1 MLKFRT
7 DLFYSLVAF
16 ESVLV
21 AIAAILY
28 FPVWVLA
35 VAIAAFI
42 FATAEMI
49 ASIVAM
55 HKTSYNEE
63 KGRND
68 YKFPVCWFV
77 LYALMLTFLTAT
89 VILAIKMLFGFALI
103 TLALLFVGFLVIA
116 CIRKIKILRMI
127 AMVVLA
133 VLVVFLVS
141 YGVAHL
147 VHSGVNLNVGTATEG
162 ETTEEEGTNVEDTP
176 TEQEG
181 TTVEEIPTDEEDTTV
196 DETPT
201 DEEDTTVGET
211 PTDEEDTTVGETP
224 TDEEDTTVGETPTD
238 EEDTTVGETPTDEED
253 TTVGETPTDEEDTT
267 VGETPTD
274 EEDTTV
280 GETPTDEEDT
290 TVGETPTDE
299 EDTTVGE
306 TPTDEEDTT
315 PEVEVKISAPDTMKY
330 GEPVH
335 VILEGANADNLKYGN
350 SDFISIVKISD
361 NEVVLTLVGIVND
374 AGQVEIVP
382 ASGYITVTD
391 SVTGTNISIRIVE

>member
-238 EEDTTVGETPTDEED
+238 EEDTT
-253 TTVGETPTDEEDTT
+253 
-267 VGETPTD
+267 
-274 EEDTTV
+274 
-280 GETPTDEEDT
+280 
-290 TVGETPTDE
+290 
-299 EDTTVGE
+299 
-306 TPTDEEDTT
+306 

>member
-224 TDEEDTTVGETPTD
+224 TDEEDTT
-238 EEDTTVGETPTDEED
+238 
-253 TTVGETPTDEEDTT
+253 
-267 VGETPTD
+267 
-274 EEDTTV
+274 
-280 GETPTDEEDT
+280 
-290 TVGETPTDE
+290 
-299 EDTTVGE
+299 
-306 TPTDEEDTT
+306 